1 MAIDLDPANELQWVK
16 EGRVFQAR
24 HGELTTPA
32 AFETDI
38 VRQTPDLMVRV
49 PPGTVIVPLRVTVD
63 TEATGAA
70 VFQCL
75 ISAADNDP
83 GVSNI
88 TLAVPRNQNTRFA
101 AQGSKVL
108 AYITATGSTG
118 TAPTNTTDLLRVYV
132 QVDIDSITAS
142 GTFEQVVYDP
152 LRGRGVPAVIGSNIN
167 VNAFMVHPANGTSST
182 GFIIASWAEFTYDEF
197 YAA

>member
-24 HGELTTPA
+24 HGELTTPQ

-38 VRQTPDLMVRV
+38 VRLTADLVVRT
-49 PPGTVIVPLRVTVD
+49 PPGTVIVPLRVTVV

-70 VFQCL
+70 IFQCV
-75 ISAADNDP
+75 ISASDNDI
-83 GVSNI
+83 GTANVSSF
-88 TLAVPRNQNTRFA
+88 TPVNQNSRFA
-101 AQGSKVL
+101 AQGARVTSHFL
-108 AYITATGSTG
+108 AAGNNT
-118 TAPTNTTDLLRVYV
+118 TAPTNVTDLLRVYI

-142 GTFEQVVYDP
+142 ATFEQVVYDP
-152 LRGRGVPAVIGSNIN
+152 LRGRGIPTVVGSNAN
-167 VNAFMVHPANGTSST
+167 VNSFLVYVGNGTSST
-182 GFIIASWAEFTYDEF
+182 GYIIASWAEFTYDEF

>member
-49 PPGTVIVPLRVTVD
+49 PPGTVIVPLRVMVV
-63 TEATGAA
+63 TEVTGAA
-70 VFQCL
+70 VFQCV
-75 ISAADNDP
+75 ISSADNDP
-83 GVSNI
+83 GTSNSSSF
-88 TLAVPRNQNTRFA
+88 APVNQNTRFA
-101 AQGSKVL
+101 AQGSRVTCR
-108 AYITATGSTG
+108 ITASGNSG
-118 TAPTNTTDLLRVYV
+118 TAPSNTTDLLRVYI

-142 GTFEQVVYDP
+142 ATFEQVVYDP
-152 LRGRGVPAVIGSNIN
+152 LRGRGVPAVIGHNAN

-182 GFIIASWAEFTYDEF
+182 GYIIASWAEFTYDEF
-197 YAA
+197 YE